1 MKPLLAASSF
11 LFFPL
16 RTAFDR
22 TNKRAVATAAQTAR
36 MPSQAET
43 IAAGLMFCG
52 RNAEAET
59 RAEGRKEW
67 RS

>member
-1 MKPLLAASSF
+1 MKPLSATSSF
-11 LFFPL
+11 LF
-16 RTAFDR
+16 
-22 TNKRAVATAAQTAR
+22 AVATAAQTAR

-43 IAAGLMFCG
+43 IAAKLMFCG

-59 RAEGRKEW
+59 RAERRKEW